1 MIDKLPVTR
10 TRAARLLDDR
20 CFDLR
25 LYIHEQLSNV
35 WQNLIHWN
43 KEDKKIL
50 TINVT
55 IEGVGTSLDE
65 AINSWKAF
73 RELDTVAKQL
83 WEDLD
88 NFILK
93 PRTDIQHRTLS
104 SISILEASF
113 LNPGCNL
120 I

>member
-1 MIDKLPVTR
+1 MIDKLPVAR

-25 LYIHEQLSNV
+25 RYIHEQLAAV

-43 KEDKKIL
+43 KGDKKSL
-50 TINVT
+50 TINVA
-55 IEGVGTSLDE
+55 IEDVRTSLDE
-65 AINSWKAF
+65 AITSWKAF
-73 RELDTVAKQL
+73 RELNTVAKQL
-83 WEDLD
+83 WQDLD

-93 PRTDIQHRTLS
+93 PRTDIQNRALS

-113 LNPGCNL
+113 LNRDDNL
-120 I
+120 T